1 MEDIQPNPVTPV
13 KQSAPI
19 NTLQQATPPPSYT
32 RKIMIKV
39 PQHHDEDVSLTPLSP
54 TPVTTTPGGI
64 LPKKRLRRFN
74 QYFSAKQERQPSK
87 NYLAKFT
94 DPEERRKKV
103 LNMVH
108 SMYPSDEVFHAAR
121 HPLYDVEEHGY
132 YDEFITGYMYEGTWN
147 GYDEDYEYEDDPM
160 HGRDVWEPRIG
171 DDGIDTQE
179 DLDMVLAM
187 REQYNRF
194 HTNISVTKM
203 AHHEASRLA
212 QERDPD
218 GYYQNPGSE
227 SEPES
232 KIQHLV
238 FEGAKKNRDAPP
250 VVWPLMLVRSESNAH
265 HIVPEHAPPIELS
278 THERAR
284 LRRLEAKRDAGLAA
298 VVAQEEAL
306 WHERKWRQGDLVW
319 RDRDGRVARERHMRE
334 LQAHLDRAKSYWYRE
349 LRRPKTKTETETSTK
364 IITLTI
370 RPDDDDGT
378 GKPTT
383 ANTPSHSHSHSPS
396 PSPSPSKRG
405 RGRGRGRARR
415 NGNAG
420 PSSTRGKR
428 RGRAGPSAPDAAYDP
443 SFDGGDS
450 SGDEKKPSRRYRGAA
465 RARTRGRKKQQRMGT
480 GTGTDGA
487 FDGDGDGD
495 VVMAEEES
503 GGSSSSEA

>member
-1 MEDIQPNPVTPV
+1 MEDIQSNPVTPV
-13 KQSAPI
+13 KQPAPI
-19 NTLQQATPPPSYT
+19 NTLQQATPPPSYN

-39 PQHHDEDVSLTPLSP
+39 PRHHDEDVSLSPLSP
-54 TPVTTTPGGI
+54 TPVTTAPSGI

-74 QYFSAKQERQPSK
+74 QYFSTKQERQPSK

-147 GYDEDYEYEDDPM
+147 GHDEDYEYEDDPM

-218 GYYQNPGSE
+218 GYHQNPGSE

-238 FEGAKKNRDAPP
+238 FEGAKKNPDAPP
-250 VVWPLMLVRSESNAH
+250 VVWPLMLVRSERNAH
-265 HIVPEHAPPIELS
+265 HIVPPEHAPVELS

-284 LRRLEAKRDAGLAA
+284 LGRLEAKRDPGLAA
-298 VVAQEEAL
+298 VVQQEEAL

-349 LRRPKTKTETETSTK
+349 LRRRPKKTETETGTK

-370 RPDDDDGT
+370 RRKQDPDTDDVQAVEADDGT
-378 GKPTT
+378 TPTT
-383 ANTPSHSHSHSPS
+383 ANTPSPS
-396 PSPSPSKRG
+396 PSPSPFK
-405 RGRGRGRARR
+405 RGRARR
-415 NGNAG
+415 NAG
-420 PSSTRGKR
+420 PSTRGKR
-428 RGRAGPSAPDAAYDP
+428 RGRARPSAPDAAYDP
-443 SFDGGDS
+443 SFDGDS
-450 SGDEKKPSRRYRGAA
+450 SGDAKPSRQRGRGGA
-465 RARTRGRKKQQRMGT
+465 RARGRGRKQRM

-487 FDGDGDGD
+487 FDGDDD
-495 VVMAEEES
+495 VVMAEEEEES
-503 GGSSSSEA
+503 GGGSSSSEA